1 MSDEVIVRP
10 DFDQVLADEKN
21 REIIEEFENEAK
33 TRTLSGWWARLVTGL
48 SVATTLFAL
57 YYAAAGA
64 EIPFTTF
71 VLVPTASVFGQ
82 TTTTKHIYEQLFLP
96 PILTLTS
103 PLYPPHPRVL

>member
-48 SVATTLFAL
+48 SAATTLFAL

-64 EIPFTTF
+64 DIPFTTF
-71 VLVPTASVFGQ
+71 VLVPTVSVFAQ
-82 TTTTKHIYEQLFLP
+82 TITPTQTYEIVSLP
-96 PILTLTS
+96 PYLQLTCLR
-103 PLYPPHPRVL
+103 Y